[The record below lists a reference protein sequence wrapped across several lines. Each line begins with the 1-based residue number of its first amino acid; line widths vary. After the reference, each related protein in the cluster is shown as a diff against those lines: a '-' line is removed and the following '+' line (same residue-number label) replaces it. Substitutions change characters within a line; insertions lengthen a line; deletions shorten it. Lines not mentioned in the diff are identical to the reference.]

1 MTDWVSDLLKV
12 QEQIEAQLRE
22 ADREAAKL
30 ASININSPDA
40 VLAIDKELKLKELK
54 QKADDLVNQAI
65 EIFP

>member
-30 ASININSPDA
+30 ALIDIDSPDA
-40 VLAIDKELKLKELK
+40 ILAIDKS
-54 QKADDLVNQAI
+54 
-65 EIFP
+65 